1 MLKSVVFSPMRA
13 NLLGGLKAFFEVGQN
28 VFDCLETDR
37 QANEAWKYSR

>member
-1 MLKSVVFSPMRA
+1 MNA
-13 NLLGGLKAFFEVGQN
+13 GLLGGFETLFEVGQN